1 MLAQPVHQK
10 LLPTRYRLAA
20 LSLWPAACATLSCCK
35 LGTAGP
41 QHSPYALLA
50 FLPSPVG
57 ATPAGLVF
65 FAFGLN
71 MVDCGGLL
79 GGRLGKDAQKV
90 VKARADP
97 GIGRTMTL

>member
-1 MLAQPVHQK
+1 MLVASSMRN
-10 LLPTRYRLAA
+10 LEL
-20 LSLWPAACATLSCCK
+20 LSLMLLVPAQVLRSASFSSC
-35 LGTAGP
+35 
-41 QHSPYALLA
+41 
-50 FLPSPVG
+50 SPVS
-57 ATPAGLVF
+57 PAGLVF